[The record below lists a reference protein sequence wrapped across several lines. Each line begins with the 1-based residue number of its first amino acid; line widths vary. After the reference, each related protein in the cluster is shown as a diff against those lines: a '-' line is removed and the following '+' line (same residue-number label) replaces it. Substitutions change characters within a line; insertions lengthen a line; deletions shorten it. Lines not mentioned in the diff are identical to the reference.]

1 MATGYC
7 FEVRVHT
14 LREDRKK
21 IVWGL
26 NGKLMLSL
34 WGIICKSSRGFLRK
48 FCHINFS
55 KVPKPDNKSPEAPKR
70 FFFKLRKLR
79 LFKTKQRVH
88 KSFQLERNLRS
99 PRSALHFKVEGWS
112 RHLFQSHTG
121 GEHTAPSSAILVCR
135 VAPLLWFAWMQL
147 ALLFFFLILL
157 FHRIIPL
164 KYWRKQ
170 MKYWKASNF

>member
-70 FFFKLRKLR
+70 FFFKLRKIR
-79 LFKTKQRVH
+79 LFKTKQRIH
-88 KSFQLERNLRS
+88 TSFQLERNLRS

-112 RHLFQSHTG
+112 RHFR
-121 GEHTAPSSAILVCR
+121 AILVGSTQHR
-135 VAPLLWFAWMQL
+135 ALPSLSVVWPRFSDSL
-147 ALLFFFLILL
+147 ACSLHCWFFFLILL